1 MLKIF
6 AVSTALALVAGA
18 ASAAP
23 LGFSSVVVRTGGLDL
38 DNPAD
43 VRRLDRRL
51 DAAAM
56 EVCGAP
62 RGSVRMLRTVVAR
75 SDCFRETR
83 AQAAQLV
90 AVGPAAR

>member
-1 MLKIF
+1 MLKII
-6 AVSTALALVAGA
+6 AVSAALALVAGA

-23 LGFSSVVVRTGGLDL
+23 AGSATVVVRADGLNL
-38 DNPAD
+38 SNPSD

-62 RGSVRMLRTVVAR
+62 SGSVRMVRTAVAR

-83 AQAAQLV
+83 AQAAQQVPTGL
-90 AVGPAAR
+90 AAR